1 MNEILG
7 NIPNFMAIA
16 DNVILFTTSF
26 DTMSDTLDK
35 VLNPFLECCITLN
48 KQKCELFIKKVES
61 FGFVFGENSITPS

>member
-35 VLNPFLECCITLN
+35 VLNPFLECCITL
-48 KQKCELFIKKVES
+48 KTEVRTVYKK
-61 FGFVFGENSITPS
+61 G